1 MRAQTKGKSTLLIVD
16 DQPHNLSVLGDLL
29 VPYYHVRAANS
40 GQRALEVAASHPH
53 PDLILLDVR
62 MPDMDGIAVLA
73 KLRSNP
79 ATAEIPVIFVTAL
92 DGTDD
97 EEKGLALGAADYITK
112 PLRPAIVLARV
123 RTQLEAKQARDWL
136 RDENA
141 ALEAEVGRR
150 MRDNQ
155 DLQDVTIHAL
165 ARLAEVRDMETG
177 SHLHR
182 TQGYIRAI
190 AKHLSRHHGY
200 AEELTPDAI
209 ELMAKSAPLHDIG
222 KVGIPD
228 AILLK
233 PGRLTDDERRIME
246 THALIGAEALE
257 RAERDAH
264 RRMPFLRYAKEVAR
278 SHHEHWDGSGYPDRL
293 AGIDIPLAARL
304 MAVADVFDALISER
318 PYKAA
323 YAFEQARQIV
333 RDGRG
338 THFDPQVVD
347 AFEACFEECCA
358 IARKFADGITPPG
371 PAQGLIGDRQAR
383 SAAADA

>member
-1 MRAQTKGKSTLLIVD
+1 LLIVD
-16 DQPHNLSVLGDLL
+16 DQPHNLAVLGDLL

-73 KLRSNP
+73 NLRTSL

-136 RDENA
+136 RDENT
-141 ALEAEVGRR
+141 ALEAEVSRR

-165 ARLAEVRDMETG
+165 ARLAEVRDIETG

-190 AKHLSRHHGY
+190 AHHLSMHPDY
-200 AEELTPDAI
+200 AEELTAESI
-209 ELMAKSAPLHDIG
+209 EMIAKSAPLHDIG

-228 AILLK
+228 SILLK
-233 PGRLTDDERRIME
+233 PGRLDDDERRIME
-246 THALIGAEALE
+246 THAAIGATALE
-257 RAERDAH
+257 QAERDAH

-278 SHHEHWDGSGYPDRL
+278 SHHERWDGTGYPDRL
-293 AGIDIPLAARL
+293 AGADIPVAARL
-304 MAVADVFDALISER
+304 MAVADVFDALVSER
-318 PYKAA
+318 PYKK
-323 YAFEQARQIV
+323 AFTFDQARQMV
-333 RDGRG
+333 LDGRG

-347 AFEACFEECCA
+347 AFDACFDECSS
-358 IARKFADGITPPG
+358 IARKFADGLADGVRPGDLRRTPVTPM
-371 PAQGLIGDRQAR
+371 PEPRPVA
-383 SAAADA
+383 